1 MRRDDGTPLILGITA
16 LMAALPYAIRGSRAM
31 VDEGL
36 VDGYWGSQG
45 AGALITTGE
54 RCLLLKR
61 SWDVLDPNLWGIPGG
76 AVPVDDETGEAA
88 DLLETAIQETR
99 EEAGLE
105 LDGVGEVSGRTIFVA
120 PNGRFRYTTFIF
132 RVPKEW
138 ASRAKPRLN
147 WESTDWRWFSSQE
160 IKLLRE
166 QGALHP
172 GVVFTMSRAR
182 VFDR

>member
-1 MRRDDGTPLILGITA
+1 MRRDDGTPLILGVAA
-16 LMAALPYAIRGSRAM
+16 LLAALPYGLRGSRAM

-61 SWDVLDPNLWGIPGG
+61 SWDVLDPGLWGVPGG

-88 DLLETAIQETR
+88 DLLETAMQEAQ
-99 EEAGLE
+99 EEAE
-105 LDGVGEVSGRTIFVA
+105 LDLRGVGNVTGKTVFVA
-120 PNGRFRYTTFIF
+120 PNGRFRYTTFVL
-132 RVPKEW
+132 RVPSAW

-147 WESTDWRWFSSQE
+147 WESSDWGWFSAQE
-160 IKLLRE
+160 VERLRE
-166 QGALHP
+166 EGALHP
-172 GVVFTMSRAR
+172 GVSFTMDRAR